1 MKKFTFLYSKLSTLL
16 SYLLLMTISVCLF
29 QTELRFIHES
39 PIEVELCVEI
49 EMEEESEKEV
59 ETDEFI
65 DLNNV
70 NNVEINRDGSNGFSN
85 ITCLI
90 SHHLN
95 IEYPPPELV

>member
-1 MKKFTFLYSKLSTLL
+1 
-16 SYLLLMTISVCLF
+16 MTISVCLF
-29 QTELRFIHES
+29 QTELRFIHKS

-49 EMEEESEKEV
+49 EIEEESEKEV

-65 DLNNV
+65 DLNNE
-70 NNVEINRDGSNGFSN
+70 NNVEINRYVDNGFSN

-95 IEYPPPELV
+95 IESPPPELV

>member
-1 MKKFTFLYSKLSTLL
+1 MKKFTFLHIKLSTLL
-16 SYLLLMTISVCLF
+16 SCVLLVTISVCLF

-65 DLNNV
+65 DLNNE
-70 NNVEINRDGSNGFSN
+70 NNGEINRYVDNGFSK
-85 ITCLI
+85 ITYLV

-95 IEYPPPELV
+95 IESPPPELV

>member
-1 MKKFTFLYSKLSTLL
+1 MKKFTFLHSKLSTLL

-29 QTELRFIHES
+29 QTELRFMHES

-59 ETDEFI
+59 EKDEFI
-65 DLNNV
+65 DLNNE
-70 NNVEINRDGSNGFSN
+70 NNVEINRYVDYGFSN

-90 SHHLN
+90 SHYLN
-95 IEYPPPELV
+95 IESPPPELV

>member
-1 MKKFTFLYSKLSTLL
+1 
-16 SYLLLMTISVCLF
+16 MTISVCLF

-65 DLNNV
+65 DLNNENKV
-70 NNVEINRDGSNGFSN
+70 QINRDGSNGFSN
-85 ITCLI
+85 ITCLN
-90 SHHLN
+90 SHYLN
-95 IEYPPPELV
+95 IESPPPELV

>member
-1 MKKFTFLYSKLSTLL
+1 
-16 SYLLLMTISVCLF
+16 MTISVCLF
-29 QTELRFIHES
+29 QTEIRFIHKS

-49 EMEEESEKEV
+49 EIEEESEKEV

-65 DLNNV
+65 YLNLGNKL
-70 NNVEINRDGSNGFSN
+70 EINRYDNKGFSN

-95 IEYPPPELV
+95 IESPPPELV

>member
-1 MKKFTFLYSKLSTLL
+1 
-16 SYLLLMTISVCLF
+16 MTISVCLF

-65 DLNNV
+65 YLNLGNK
-70 NNVEINRDGSNGFSN
+70 VEINRYDNKGFSN
-85 ITCLI
+85 IFCLI

-95 IEYPPPELV
+95 IESPPPELV